1 MSNLHVQI
9 LSKLK
14 VDIDSHCQKALG
26 EVRAFSEDE
35 QYRMLFENYRKI
47 NDRPYGLRLTGF
59 GNKLLSKHY
68 DFYKYK
74 HEEKIL
80 NKSFI
85 VLDKSM
91 KWPYYLGRQI
101 VIFYSQEDAAWFR
114 LNGQD
119 LNRFIDYM

>member
-1 MSNLHVQI
+1 MNNIHIQI

-14 VDIDSHCQKALG
+14 IDLEHHCQKALG
-26 EVRAFSEDE
+26 PDHMFSEDE
-35 QYRMLFENYRKI
+35 QFRMLFENYRKV

-68 DFYKYK
+68 DFYKYN

-80 NKSFI
+80 NKAYV

-91 KWPYYLGRQI
+91 KWPYYLGREI
-101 VIFYSQEDAAWFR
+101 VTFYSHEDAAWFR
-114 LNGQD
+114 LNGQN
-119 LNRFIDYM
+119 LNKYIEFM

>member
-14 VDIDSHCQKALG
+14 DQVDSHFQKILN
-26 EVRAFSEDE
+26 EPQSFSEE
-35 QYRMLFENYRKI
+35 ETYRILFENYRKI
-47 NDRPYGLRLTGF
+47 DNQHHGLRLTSF
-59 GNKLLSKHY
+59 GNSLLSKHY

-114 LNGQD
+114 LNGQN